1 MTQRFTTSA
10 SKVEAARLMLE
21 GLTAHK
27 EELLNSGI
35 NAEFIQKLNQQRQ
48 KVEKAE
54 ALQERLKAEK
64 ILSTESLMRE
74 TATLMKLYKRART
87 IVKNDLPKGGWLE
100 FGIIAKH

>member
-10 SKVEAARLMLE
+10 KKVEAARLMVE

-27 EELLNSGI
+27 NEILASGI
-35 NAEFIQKLNQQRQ
+35 SADFIQKLDLQRQ

-64 ILSTESLMRE
+64 ILSTQSLMQE
-74 TATLMKLYKRART
+74 TKELMKFYKRART